1 MEDNRSETQLTFD
14 DVSSDTD
21 SSFFTTVSSIA
32 TALTKSERTRTG
44 DNCATVSERKTE
56 SETPTFCIQLPP
68 RSATLS
74 AETINESC
82 EWDFTFEASSVY
94 QDESPPYVVW
104 EFTAEKVNLVIV
116 KPIDDSL
123 GSEEDEDAEARE
135 DMYVQF
141 DFTKFV
147 RQTK

>member
-1 MEDNRSETQLTFD
+1 MEENRSETQLTFD

-32 TALTKSERTRTG
+32 TALTESERTRTG
-44 DNCATVSERKTE
+44 DNCATVSERETD
-56 SETPTFCIQLPP
+56 SDTPTFCIQLPP

-74 AETINESC
+74 TDKINASC
-82 EWDFTFEASSVY
+82 AWEFTFKSSSVV
-94 QDESPPYVVW
+94 QNEAPPYVVW
-104 EFTAEKVNLVIV
+104 EFTAEQVNLVIV
-116 KPIDDSL
+116 KPIDESL
-123 GSEEDEDAEARE
+123 GSDDDDGEEARE